1 MPFWQF
7 YQKSADWL
15 DWPALLVQLSIS
27 AHRKWP
33 EMVVSASTNQVWTKI
48 TIRSYAHVFCH
59 SEPDRS
65 SVWAM
70 HWICALKSWFLLH
83 FSFIFFYVSSWN
95 DIIKSQ
101 GKNLRSGDRRNYF
114 HHISSDTSTC
124 SNYFAFTLRNRYVVK
139 NRSQGWF

>member
-1 MPFWQF
+1 
-7 YQKSADWL
+7 
-15 DWPALLVQLSIS
+15 
-27 AHRKWP
+27 
-33 EMVVSASTNQVWTKI
+33 MVVSVSTNQVWTKI

-83 FSFIFFYVSSWN
+83 FSFIFVYVSSWN

-101 GKNLRSGDRRNYF
+101 GKNLRSSDRRNYF

-139 NRSQGWF
+139 EKFVQPLKIILKLKMSFVVRGSRLKQFMK

>member
-1 MPFWQF
+1 MRNALNEEHLI
-7 YQKSADWL
+7 KSWD
-15 DWPALLVQLSIS
+15 DS
-27 AHRKWP
+27 
-33 EMVVSASTNQVWTKI
+33 
-48 TIRSYAHVFCH
+48 
-59 SEPDRS
+59 
-65 SVWAM
+65 WAM

-139 NRSQGWF
+139 EKFVQPLKIILKLKMSIVVRGSRLQAILKFSRFTCSSVLTVFVTFVYFLNA